1 MRSQICKGGE
11 VRVRA
16 NGRAARAE
24 MGTQAAVG
32 QGSLS
37 AEKAARRALVPF
49 KTFTDVLL
57 CAP

>member
-1 MRSQICKGGE
+1 MQICKRGE

-16 NGRAARAE
+16 KGRAAKAV

-37 AEKAARRALVPF
+37 VEKAARRALVPF
-49 KTFTDVLL
+49 KKVTNVLL